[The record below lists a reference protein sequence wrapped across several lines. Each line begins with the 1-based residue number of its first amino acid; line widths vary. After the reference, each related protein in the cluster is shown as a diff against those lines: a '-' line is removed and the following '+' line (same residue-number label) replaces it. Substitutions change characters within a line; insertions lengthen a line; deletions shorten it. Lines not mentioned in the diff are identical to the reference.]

1 MKPRH
6 LFTRVSIL
14 VAALLVVG
22 SWIYIVRD
30 QPDRMGEL
38 FTARTVENAAN
49 FVQGLAGVGESVPAY
64 RDPDSWRHALSLMG
78 ETLVMSILA
87 TGFAGIGTL
96 LTVIPAARSA
106 ADGRLTL
113 AHGPLS
119 WALFYLVRGIYVITR
134 ALPELVWAMIIIFI
148 FSPGILP
155 GAIALGLHN
164 FGILGKLCAEVVED
178 LDLRPARAVR
188 SAGARTPQ
196 MLFYAILPAVL
207 PQFVTYLLYRW
218 EVIIRT
224 TIVVGFVSAGG
235 LGRQFRLSMSWFH
248 LSDVALLLFCYILLV
263 VAVDFISGGM
273 RRLAR

>member
-1 MKPRH
+1 MSQGR
-6 LFTRVSIL
+6 LFIRLSVL
-14 VAALLVVG
+14 VALLLVAG
-22 SWIYIVRD
+22 SWLFIVRD
-30 QPDRMGEL
+30 QPDRMGAL
-38 FTARTVENAAN
+38 FTARTVENALG
-49 FVQGLAGVGESVPAY
+49 FLQGLAGVGEEVPAY
-64 RDPDSWRHALSLMG
+64 RDPQSWRNALELIG
-78 ETLVMSILA
+78 ETLIMSILA
-87 TGFAGIGTL
+87 TGFAGVGTL

-113 AHGPLS
+113 SRGPLS
-119 WALFYLVRGIYVITR
+119 WGLFYFIRGVYILTR
-134 ALPELVWAMIIIFI
+134 ALPELVWAMLIIFI

-188 SAGARTPQ
+188 SAGARTSQ

-235 LGRQFRLSMSWFH
+235 LGREFRLSMSWFH
-248 LSDVALLLFCYILLV
+248 LSDVALLLACYVLMV
-263 VAVDFISGGM
+263 VAVDLISGGM